1 MLRAE
6 FSWGQW
12 TYWLYVLF
20 RIKWFR
26 KILCLVLCNELFVAS
41 VRRAVGRFLRWFYRT
56 DFLCFHYSMFLVKS
70 NNIHLAISSFVTLNI
85 VVQVTISLYTR
96 INTLFPSL
104 DFNFQTFETIVN
116 KLDACRRRASEEIWD
131 KKLELTRHSSRDR
144 RGTNRTRR

>member
-6 FSWGQW
+6 FSWDQW

-20 RIKWFR
+20 RIKWFG
-26 KILCLVLCNELFVAS
+26 KVLCLVLRNKLFVAPA
-41 VRRAVGRFLRWFYRT
+41 RRAVGRFLRWFYRT
-56 DFLCFHYSMFLVKS
+56 DFLCFHYSMFLFKS
-70 NNIHLAISSFVTLNI
+70 NNIHLAIFSFVTLNI
-85 VVQVTISLYTR
+85 VVQVTISLHTR
-96 INTLFPSL
+96 ISTLFPSL
-104 DFNFQTFETIVN
+104 DFNFPTFETIVN